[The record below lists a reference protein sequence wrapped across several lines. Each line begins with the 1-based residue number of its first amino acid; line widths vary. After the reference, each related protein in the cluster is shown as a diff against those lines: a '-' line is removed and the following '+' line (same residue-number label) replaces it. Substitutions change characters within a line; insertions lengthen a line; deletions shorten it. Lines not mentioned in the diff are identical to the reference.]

1 MQISINT
8 GVKSIEIVRNGEHV
22 GDVTFSL
29 SDPALL
35 NRLRTVQTK
44 AKELEESSR
53 LNEIEDLEAALDEAA
68 RIDKEIRALLDWAFA
83 APVSD
88 IVFGESFSFT
98 TCDGV
103 TAIEQFLDGVMPYV
117 AECFRAETDAAR
129 KRQGKYLE
137 KYRK

>member
-1 MQISINT
+1 MQIGINT

-22 GDVTFSL
+22 GDVTFSM

-53 LNEIEDLEAALDEAA
+53 LSEIEDLEAALDEAA

-117 AECFRAETDAAR
+117 AECFQAETDAAR